1 MPHSQD
7 ILINWTPQET
17 RVAIIESGAVQELHV
32 ERTLERGLVGNVY
45 TGKVVRVLPGMQS
58 AFIDIGL
65 ERAAFLHVADLHRE
79 DGAARVHPR
88 SAEVQVPIEKRVH
101 EGQTLMVQVI
111 KDPIGSKGARLSTQI
126 SVAGRLL
133 VFLPQD
139 DHLGISQKIGSP
151 ELRDQLRER
160 MLRLLGEADSRE
172 GRTRSGGFILRTNA
186 EDASDDELA
195 VDIAYLRKTWATIRE
210 HGMKAPP
217 GTLLYQELNLA
228 QRVLR
233 DLVNEQVQSIRIDSL
248 IQFDALKCF
257 GEEFTPDKFSTQGH
271 SHFDFS
277 AQHTRRSVE
286 RSLRRLR
293 TDYLDLVLIHSDG
306 NDLDIL
312 QHTDVLHTL
321 QQLKQ
326 EGWIRA
332 VGISSK
338 TLEGGLLAAEVCDA
352 VMVTYNAGQQD
363 EAPVIAKSA
372 QHGAAVLLKKVLAS
386 GHICHDAPA
395 PDANLSAQRE
405 TQDPIQ
411 RALDF
416 AYAPPG
422 VTSAII
428 GTLNEQHLRDNLFKA
443 IRAQDSVARVN
454 E

>member
-1 MPHSQD
+1 MMP
-7 ILINWTPQET
+7 
-17 RVAIIESGAVQELHV
+17 R
-32 ERTLERGLVGNVY
+32 
-45 TGKVVRVLPGMQS
+45 
-58 AFIDIGL
+58 
-65 ERAAFLHVADLHRE
+65 
-79 DGAARVHPR
+79 
-88 SAEVQVPIEKRVH
+88 KR
-101 EGQTLMVQVI
+101 L
-111 KDPIGSKGARLSTQI
+111 
-126 SVAGRLL
+126 
-133 VFLPQD
+133 
-139 DHLGISQKIGSP
+139 
-151 ELRDQLRER
+151 
-160 MLRLLGEADSRE
+160 
-172 GRTRSGGFILRTNA
+172 GRTDIDVSTLGLGTVKFGRNQSLKYPSQFELPSDEQVRRLIDCAYAMGVNLIDTAPAYGYSEERVG
-186 EDASDDELA
+186 DA
-195 VDIAYLRKTWATIRE
+195 LRKSRKDWVIST
-210 HGMKAPP
+210 K
-217 GTLLYQELNLA
+217 
-228 QRVLR
+228 V
-233 DLVNEQVQSIRIDSL
+233 
-248 IQFDALKCF
+248 

-332 VGISSK
+332 LGISSK

-395 PDANLSAQRE
+395 PDANRPAQHE

-416 AYAPPG
+416 AYAPSG

-443 IRAQDSVARVN
+443 IRAQDSVARLN

>member
-1 MPHSQD
+1 MFKRHMCFAGLS
-7 ILINWTPQET
+7 LLAL
-17 RVAIIESGAVQELHV
+17 VAGGAIAQPAKAPV
-32 ERTLERGLVGNVY
+32 EAVKPRAGAN
-45 TGKVVRVLPGMQS
+45 P
-58 AFIDIGL
+58 APA
-65 ERAAFLHVADLHRE
+65 RAAGE
-79 DGAARVHPR
+79 GAGPFRKMVIRGVNLIDTAPAYGYSEERV
-88 SAEVQVPIEKRVH
+88 
-101 EGQTLMVQVI
+101 G
-111 KDPIGSKGARLSTQI
+111 
-126 SVAGRLL
+126 
-133 VFLPQD
+133 
-139 DHLGISQKIGSP
+139 
-151 ELRDQLRER
+151 
-160 MLRLLGEADSRE
+160 
-172 GRTRSGGFILRTNA
+172 
-186 EDASDDELA
+186 DA
-195 VDIAYLRKTWATIRE
+195 LRKSRKDWVIST
-210 HGMKAPP
+210 K
-217 GTLLYQELNLA
+217 
-228 QRVLR
+228 V
-233 DLVNEQVQSIRIDSL
+233 
-248 IQFDALKCF
+248 

-312 QHTDVLHTL
+312 QHTEVLHTL

-395 PDANLSAQRE
+395 PDANRP

-416 AYAPPG
+416 AYAPPFSRTWD
-422 VTSAII
+422 V
-428 GTLNEQHLRDNLFKA
+428 LN
-443 IRAQDSVARVN
+443 VAGNVAK
-454 E
+454 